1 MAAEKGQGTGCR
13 TNGMTFPI
21 LSTERLRL
29 RPLRVDDA
37 EALHPAFADED
48 LMRWWSS
55 GPHKTVTETRDYVA
69 QNCEG
74 TRWQTWAITTV
85 QDDMALG
92 WVVLIRSEEL
102 PNVRELGYILN
113 RAAWGAGIARESVG
127 RVIQHGFEE
136 LGLRRI
142 CADVDPDNL
151 PSIKLLKNLGFQQ
164 EAHLRHGS
172 ETHIGIRDS
181 LIFGLLHDDWQNA
194 GQLSNERR
202 PNSTIGSS
210 SK

>member
-1 MAAEKGQGTGCR
+1 
-13 TNGMTFPI
+13 
-21 LSTERLRL
+21 
-29 RPLRVDDA
+29 
-37 EALHPAFADED
+37 
-48 LMRWWSS
+48 MRWWSS

-69 QNCEG
+69 QNCEV

-164 EAHLRHGS
+164 EAHLRQES

-194 GQLSNERR
+194 GQQSNERR